1 MLSDRERRVLA
12 MIEEGLRAE
21 EGRFVDAF
29 HATTARRDPR
39 QHRWAVRALVGFGIL
54 LVVLGM
60 VTDSGG
66 LIMQGLLFG
75 TVGVAWSR
83 WRSRQAERERTGG
96 DPGPLSPRGRETP
109 PGWFRNA

>member
-12 MIEEGLRAE
+12 MIEEGLRAD
-21 EGRFVDAF
+21 EGRFVDAL

-39 QHRWAVRALVGFGIL
+39 QHRWAVRALAGFGVL

-75 TVGVAWSR
+75 TAGVAWSR
-83 WRSRQAERERTGG
+83 WRSRRAEMERTG
-96 DPGPLSPRGRETP
+96 DPGPLSTRARQTP
-109 PGWFRNA
+109 PGWFRSA